1 MAGPGEGMEVC
12 MRSKAKD
19 RGAGDQM
26 PRRRIEELGSVL
38 RAALAAILAEA
49 AGPNPRPVTLSK
61 SLRLDDSLSARLLR
75 SVRAGDALSTLRE
88 LPAPQGLRLFLDAA
102 AKKGVSASLR
112 RPAEQVVKQL
122 EELLAEMPLGR
133 ASLDTAIDGWL
144 PSGRAK
150 AERAGK
156 QAVFKAFSQTMGFT
170 VDTACFAV
178 AIQPSRAG
186 DCCDTMTM
194 LAMDGI
200 RRLRE
205 GAPILLFGHTR
216 NTMHPEQTQR
226 DGLPMPIVETLD
238 GEREVADA
246 RKMMMAEVGDGAG
259 LPVRLIER
267 GGHTRVV
274 LESST
279 PALNVPVTVAV
290 ASVMR
295 NAYHRYQAEG
305 RKTDS
310 FTNSCKVPLRVL
322 VQDFFIHEDVYPS
335 FVPEVV
341 ARMDSLA
348 GDPAVRDEELLE
360 VDRLELDVEL
370 TRQGW
375 GLDRIG
381 IKEWGGYG
389 PALRSAFKRAG
400 WDPAKF
406 RAYRCYVKYPMPFV
420 SLTTWFDLPSP
431 HS

>member
-1 MAGPGEGMEVC
+1 VPSKGAKKTGGPQV
-12 MRSKAKD
+12 
-19 RGAGDQM
+19 
-26 PRRRIEELGSVL
+26 PRLRIEELGTKL
-38 RAALAAILAEA
+38 RTALAAVLAQV
-49 AGPNPRPVTLSK
+49 GGVNLRPVTLSK
-61 SLRLDDSLSARLLR
+61 NLRLDDSLSARLLR

-88 LPAPQGLRLFLDAA
+88 LPNPQGLRLFLDAA
-102 AKKGVSASLR
+102 AKRGVSAAVR
-112 RPAEQVVKQL
+112 KPAESAVQEL

-144 PSGRAK
+144 PSGRAR
-150 AERAGK
+150 AERGAK
-156 QAVFKAFSQTMGFT
+156 QAIFKAFSQTMGFT
-170 VDTACFAV
+170 VDTACFAA

-216 NTMHPEQTQR
+216 DPARPDQLQR
-226 DGLPMPIVETLD
+226 EGLPLPIHETLD
-238 GEREVADA
+238 GEREFSDA
-246 RKMMMAEVGDGAG
+246 RKMIMAEVGDGANV
-259 LPVRLIER
+259 PVRLIER

-279 PALNVPVTVAV
+279 PPLNVPVTVAV

-295 NAYHRYQAEG
+295 NAYHRYQSEG
-305 RKTDS
+305 RRTEC
-310 FTNSCKVPLRVL
+310 FTNACKVPIRVL
-322 VQDFFIHEDVYPS
+322 VQDFFLHEDVYPN

-341 ARMDSLA
+341 PRMDSLSC
-348 GDPAVRDEELLE
+348 DPAVRDEELLE
-360 VDRLELDVEL
+360 IDRLELDVEL
-370 TRQGW
+370 VRQGW

-389 PALRSAFKRAG
+389 PALRSAFRRAG

-406 RAYRCYVKYPMPFV
+406 RAYRCYIKYPMPFV
-420 SLTTWFDLPSP
+420 SLTTWFELPP
-431 HS
+431 HP